1 MAGWDWV
8 DANWRLVEPGTPVV
22 PSLPRYY
29 VPRPRLHRLLDHAL
43 DDAKVTHLRAPA
55 VSGKSTLLSGW
66 HAAASAS
73 AEVAAAPAGTGAEAN
88 GAGTGPAM
96 AYVSLDRLD
105 NDPVR
110 FWSRVLDEL
119 HLRRGA
125 DDGRPVD
132 VSSYTDARELLMA
145 CLPELARRERSVL
158 VLDRVDVVTNDDVC
172 RVLGEFLLD
181 LPSSLRV
188 VLSGRAEPA
197 PELRT
202 GLLRARGQVAEI
214 HARDL
219 AFDRDEMAAF
229 FAHFAELDLS
239 YDHIDALYERT
250 EGWIGGVTLAGLAL
264 MRHVDKGAYVHH
276 LTGSS
281 RYVAELL
288 AAEVFDPQPPEVRD
302 FMLATSVLDVMDGPL
317 ADAVTGGSAGAATLD
332 RLERSGTFVEAVDE
346 QRTAF
351 RYRSLFREFLR
362 HKLGLLDPERE
373 MSAQLAAAR
382 QFEGRGEIGLAV
394 AHYVGAE
401 EAEEA
406 IRLVLAHGERVAAS
420 GDVDE
425 LRTWLAALPDKAL
438 TGDVRQM
445 LGICRLCVMVGMR
458 DEAALWLER
467 SRWRLEGSDNRSL
480 VAFQALLSGYA
491 NASYGN
497 FEGARADGQRTLV
510 LATGDSDAATEL
522 RLRAHHLLVAVYA
535 GLDQLDEARKHRNAS
550 PPDAV
555 GDLSTHAYG
564 AWLSYREGRLDHALS
579 YADELLA
586 ISRQPWQDTMP
597 LVTRGAVHRE
607 RNQLAEADADLVAG
621 VELCRHWSRAAIE
634 IVGSIELALLRF
646 AQRREA
652 EAFTILTE
660 ARPRAH
666 GAYVLQRVGLAE
678 AALWLRA
685 GDLERSLFV
694 REELPDGKLTAELD
708 VRLALQV
715 GPVDEVAALLSQ
727 YEAGAQSLAERI
739 RAHLL
744 RARLALAWDD
754 VALAEEHLHT
764 AIEWGRREQFVQTFA
779 EDLPVLEPVLRGL
792 VSGYDDA
799 YPFGLLAAIAERDPV
814 AVSTPKLS
822 AEHEPLSDREQIVL
836 RYLPTGLSNKRIA
849 AELHMSVNTLK
860 THLKSI
866 YRKLGARSRGESVAH
881 ARELHLL

>member
-8 DANWRLVEPGTPVV
+8 DPNWRLVEPGTPVV

-66 HAAASAS
+66 HAAR
-73 AEVAAAPAGTGAEAN
+73 VAAAEPHVAGAEPE
-88 GAGTGPAM
+88 PAM
-96 AYVSLDRLD
+96 AFVSLDRLD
-105 NDPVR
+105 NDPAH
-110 FWSRVLDEL
+110 FWARVIGEL
-119 HLRRGA
+119 QLRRGGTEGPPA
-125 DDGRPVD
+125 E
-132 VSSYTDARELLMA
+132 VSSYADARELLLA
-145 CLPELARRERSVL
+145 CLTEPARHERSVL
-158 VLDRVDVVTNDDVC
+158 VLDRAHLVNSYEVC

-188 VLSGRAEPA
+188 ILSGRAEPA

-239 YDHIDALYERT
+239 CDHIDALYERT

-264 MRHVDKGAYVHH
+264 MRHVDKGAFIQH

-288 AAEVFDPQPPEVRD
+288 ASEVFDPQPPEVRD
-302 FMLATSVLDVMDGPL
+302 FMLATSVLDVMDAPL
-317 ADAVTGGSAGAATLD
+317 ADAVTGGSSGAAMLD

-362 HKLGLLDPERE
+362 HKLGLLDPVRE
-373 MSAQLAAAR
+373 LTAQLAAAR
-382 QFEGRGEIGLAV
+382 VYEGRGEVGRAV

-401 EAEEA
+401 EPDEA

-420 GDVDE
+420 GDIDE
-425 LRTWLAALPDKAL
+425 LRTWLAVLPDKAL

-445 LGICRLCVMVGMR
+445 LAICRLCVMVGMR

-467 SRWRLEGSDNRSL
+467 SRWRLEGSDNQPL

-497 FEGARADGQRTLV
+497 FEGARTDGQRTLL
-510 LATGDSDAATEL
+510 LAVGASDAAVEL
-522 RLRAHHLLVAVYA
+522 RLRAHHLLIAAYA
-535 GLDQLDEARKHRNAS
+535 GLDQLDEARKHQHVS
-550 PPDAV
+550 PPDAA
-555 GDLSTHAYG
+555 GDLATQAYS
-564 AWLSYREGRLDHALS
+564 AWLSYREGRLDHALG
-579 YADELLA
+579 YAEELLA
-586 ISRQPWQDTMP
+586 TSRKPWQDTMP
-597 LVTRGAVHRE
+597 LVTRGAVRRE
-607 RNQLAEADADLVAG
+607 RNQLADADADLVSG
-621 VELCRHWSRAAIE
+621 VELSRQWSRAAIE

-646 AQRREA
+646 VQRREA

-660 ARPRAH
+660 TRPRAH

-685 GDLERSLFV
+685 GDVERSLFV
-694 REELPDGKLTAELD
+694 REELPDGRLTAELD
-708 VRLALQV
+708 VRLALRI
-715 GPVDEVAALLSQ
+715 GPIDEVAPLLSQ
-727 YEAGAQSLAERI
+727 FEAAAQSLVERI
-739 RAHLL
+739 RANLL

-764 AIEWGRREQFVQTFA
+764 AIEWGRREQFVQAFA

-814 AVSTPKLS
+814 AAPKPSLS

-866 YRKLGARSRGESVAH
+866 YRKLGARSRGESVAR